1 MVAAKRIASFQD
13 ALALLNC
20 RRLPARLNSTE
31 TAVLLGF
38 QEHDITQLIAAKLLS
53 PLGKPASNAPKFFAS
68 VDVVALAQNRD
79 WLTQATKAI
88 AKYWSNKNQRKAQGD
103 SPFRDAGNAREAA

>member
-1 MVAAKRIASFQD
+1 MFAAKRTSSFQD

-38 QEHDITQLIAAKLLS
+38 QEHDIAQLVAAKLIA
-53 PLGKPASNAPKFFAS
+53 PLGKPAANAPKFFAA
-68 VDVVALAQNRD
+68 VDVVALMQNRD
-79 WLTQATKAI
+79 WLAQATKAI
-88 AKYWSNKNQRKAQGD
+88 AKYWLSKNQRKQGG
-103 SPFRDAGNAREAA
+103 SFLRDAGNAQEAA